1 MLTYQCRVVLSRF
14 QPSQVDLTALLFV
27 SYFSRVVAP
36 DEYHFSATAED
47 DDDMQR
53 PEDTIDATEEQLAV
67 WQDIYQITQ
76 RRRANAVEED
86 KEESDED
93 GNGLK
98 ERLLELWTLLICHTT
113 GARRY
118 ESPLLSFCAMLSIKP
133 STNGWMESRNFNSN
147 LSAIILVVQL
157 LVFYDSV
164 LKEQQGYGKTLELV
178 RSYCDQYLQQTVE
191 TPMGEILRWRLLLC
205 KVSGASVGTHE
216 ASWDESEEVLT
227 YEDTELRMDQI
238 PSLLASEYQGCCQLL
253 YDDLMLGLKSLR
265 RINPRFLKDGVN
277 VETVGWNFTQ
287 HRDNATTLSGTGS
300 ALTKAIERSDQL
312 SRIFL
317 TEDNRSPSGWAWM
330 ESAMAGYEATVQEF
344 LKRLSVLIHLSGGQ
358 PVRES
363 EFFSMTHRNT
373 QRRRSII
380 IRFDRVMVHVQYH
393 KGQQQTSDYKENVR
407 FLADPISLLLL
418 DYIVYVL
425 PLRERFLQ
433 QTSPGSLLS
442 PYLWEKD
449 GKVWSEGHLS
459 RHLEEASVRAC
470 VPRLRVANWRQISV
484 AIVKT
489 KFASQ
494 IECFD
499 PDDGEEDAE
508 EADPIVRSMTDQ
520 RNHKTRTVNR
530 AYANQAGAVFAN
542 LWDGKVRMGLQ
553 ASTLWQDFWGVEIML
568 KQKKRG
574 RVEQE
579 SRSSEK
585 LYGNGE
591 AGWKSAEQEQA
602 LTTITSWTEQV
613 VAILPTG
620 AGKSLLFMLPCTLP
634 DRRASTIW
642 SGTQASVESPP
653 SYSSAPR
660 PRPSKDFIK
669 YTLRLISEQ
678 KLDRVVID
686 GCHLTVT
693 AAEYRLRMVELTAI
707 RSLRTQFVYLTAT
720 LPPSMRVELEERNYL
735 HRPTV
740 VKAPRNRPNIFY
752 MVRKIDTHNGSLL
765 KQAAIEAKDAWT
777 ESGFFDRAYDKI
789 VLYVRTCKDA
799 DDLAELLGCNAY
811 TAESGTPEEKKTIL
825 DRWIET
831 PGTPYIVATTAIA
844 EGFDYPH
851 VRLVMNVDEPESLVI
866 FAQESGRAGRDG
878 KRAYSMVLLPAT
890 WQPKAM
896 DDSLDVRNTSNYRED
911 VSLRKRQD
919 KQAVH
924 RYLQSEQCYRTSL
937 SDHLDVSRHRRW
949 CMPEEIPCDICKV
962 AHQDPIN
969 PVESVQQNTSHTG
982 LGLIQQER
990 LRAQTELAQ
999 YRLDLASVK
1008 WTCLLCRAVRQN
1020 WDHTFST
1027 CPRRFEV
1034 FEQRNKARQRHEG
1047 RGRKWLQAY
1056 TSCFWCLNPQSICQ
1070 QAELGGRG
1078 WYGLRTQRHR
1088 TPALLRIFEGV
1099 EGPGWLHEQF
1109 ERKFEK
1115 MEDYFDWLGEESRF
1129 GGGSEIQAVRVAG
1142 LALRLI

>member
-1 MLTYQCRVVLSRF
+1 MKIACDLDEAANIIQGFDSHRPTVVPWLRETGIADHVCGLRKDEIRTAIAVPPSGEESNLRTIVDAMQSLLQDAHRLCFDGPDCMLTYQCRVVLSRF
-14 QPSQVDLTALLFV
+14 QPSQVDLTGKTRPFDPHKGPKSLVSYFGIALLFV

-579 SRSSEK
+579 SRLVK
-585 LYGNGE
+585 R
-591 AGWKSAEQEQA
+591 
-602 LTTITSWTEQV
+602 
-613 VAILPTG
+613 VAMGI
-620 AGKSLLFMLPCTLP
+620 
-634 DRRASTIW
+634 
-642 SGTQASVESPP
+642 
-653 SYSSAPR
+653 YR
-660 PRPSKDFIK
+660 PRKPWS
-669 YTLRLISEQ
+669 TEALLGA
-678 KLDRVVID
+678 V
-686 GCHLTVT
+686 
-693 AAEYRLRMVELTAI
+693 
-707 RSLRTQFVYLTAT
+707 RSCTAT
-720 LPPSMRVELEERNYL
+720 
-735 HRPTV
+735 
-740 VKAPRNRPNIFY
+740 
-752 MVRKIDTHNGSLL
+752 
-765 KQAAIEAKDAWT
+765 
-777 ESGFFDRAYDKI
+777 
-789 VLYVRTCKDA
+789 
-799 DDLAELLGCNAY
+799 
-811 TAESGTPEEKKTIL
+811 
-825 DRWIET
+825 
-831 PGTPYIVATTAIA
+831 
-844 EGFDYPH
+844 
-851 VRLVMNVDEPESLVI
+851 
-866 FAQESGRAGRDG
+866 G
-878 KRAYSMVLLPAT
+878 KRA
-890 WQPKAM
+890 
-896 DDSLDVRNTSNYRED
+896 
-911 VSLRKRQD
+911 
-919 KQAVH
+919 
-924 RYLQSEQCYRTSL
+924 
-937 SDHLDVSRHRRW
+937 
-949 CMPEEIPCDICKV
+949 
-962 AHQDPIN
+962 
-969 PVESVQQNTSHTG
+969 G
-982 LGLIQQER
+982 
-990 LRAQTELAQ
+990 
-999 YRLDLASVK
+999 
-1008 WTCLLCRAVRQN
+1008 
-1020 WDHTFST
+1020 
-1027 CPRRFEV
+1027 
-1034 FEQRNKARQRHEG
+1034 
-1047 RGRKWLQAY
+1047 
-1056 TSCFWCLNPQSICQ
+1056 NPQSRSKLSPQ
-1070 QAELGGRG
+1070 SRLGLSRLSPSFPQEL
-1078 WYGLRTQRHR
+1078 
-1088 TPALLRIFEGV
+1088 
-1099 EGPGWLHEQF
+1099 
-1109 ERKFEK
+1109 ERACSLCFHVPCLT
-1115 MEDYFDWLGEESRF
+1115 W
-1129 GGGSEIQAVRVAG
+1129 V
-1142 LALRLI
+1142 